1 MTRTRRSKGENDVGL
16 TPKALAEAVW
26 RIESLASDVQAA
38 AKVVRLCLDADDM
51 RGAVRAGN
59 LLFDWTR
66 RLNLIAHESTRAT
79 RSTALRRARALIA
92 EIGEAPKS

>member
-1 MTRTRRSKGENDVGL
+1 MTKTRRSKDKNGAGQTL
-16 TPKALAEAVW
+16 KSLAEAVW

-51 RGAVRAGN
+51 RGAVRAGD

-66 RLNLIAHESTRAT
+66 RLKLIAHESTRAT